1 MAPHSTSAQAQ
12 RDLSARALTARSEH
26 VDTVALE
33 AALRRHL
40 RGEVRFDAASRALYA
55 TDGSNYR
62 QVPIGVVVPRDTE
75 DVLATVALCRE
86 HRAPLLAR
94 GGGTS
99 LAGQCCNVALTRER
113 SASTAGQQRSAM
125 FAAQGD
131 RSNNVLSIAWDDYS
145 DRNLAIVRT
154 VGRIERAAGGV
165 KTNFSTQMA
174 SQSGFKSRGVNG
186 LRAGSQGAH

>member
-1 MAPHSTSAQAQ
+1 MLFGFGAEVIQDYPWLNPG
-12 RDLSARALTARSEH
+12 D
-26 VDTVALE
+26 
-33 AALRRHL
+33 AALGIDFEDARHVL
-40 RGEVRFDAASRALYA
+40 REIEHDRY
-55 TDGSNYR
+55 
-62 QVPIGVVVPRDTE
+62 
-75 DVLATVALCRE
+75 VA
-86 HRAPLLAR
+86 
-94 GGGTS
+94 
-99 LAGQCCNVALTRER
+99 ALTRER